1 MTEIKNELIEKIK
14 NIQDPEVIGELQR
27 LQDMIVEQPVYK
39 LTNDQKKEIDQA
51 RDEIKR
57 NEGISSE
64 EVDKEID
71 EWLTG

>member
-1 MTEIKNELIEKIK
+1 MSMTEIK
-14 NIQDPEVIGELQR
+14 NIQDPEVIEDLQR
-27 LQDMIVEQPVYK
+27 LLDMIVEQPVYK

-51 RDEIKR
+51 RHEINR

-71 EWLTG
+71 EWLKE